1 VEAHPAL
8 FEKSRDESAFRHA
21 AVEIAALRQQAA
33 EGHIVLAYVDEA
45 GFSAVH
51 PNRSAWTPEGERHLI
66 EAKRGKRLNVLA
78 ALLSSGGLFSA
89 KLWQA
94 ATSELFVGFLGL
106 LKEHVAKPLTVI
118 LDNAS
123 IHTAKRIRPFV
134 DLLKKQGL
142 TLYFLPTYSPELN
155 RIEKLWHKAK
165 HTWMAIKCRNAK
177 TLETDVSHILDN
189 FGSAYKLDF

>member
-1 VEAHPAL
+1 M
-8 FEKSRDESAFRHA
+8 
-21 AVEIAALRQQAA
+21 
-33 EGHIVLAYVDEA
+33 
-45 GFSAVH
+45 H
-51 PNRSAWTPEGERHLI
+51 PNRSAWTPKGERHLI
-66 EAKRGKRLNVLA
+66 EAKRGKRLNVMA

-89 KLWQA
+89 KLWQT

-142 TLYFLPTYSPELN
+142 TLYFLPPYSLELN
-155 RIEKLWHKAK
+155 RIEKLWH
-165 HTWMAIKCRNAK
+165 MAK
-177 TLETDVSHILDN
+177 TDGLVNPRRLI
-189 FGSAYKLDF
+189 